1 MKPGTSAVKTALVT
15 GGAKGIGRGVALT
28 LAAAGFDVVI
38 SYRGS
43 KKEAAETVEAL
54 RALGG
59 RAAMLQADVTVPE
72 EAERLVQGA
81 HTQFL
86 EQGGSGPGSSGPSGG
101 GLGVLVNNVGNYV
114 HKPLPE
120 LELAEWH
127 EMFDSNLHSTYY
139 TCRAA
144 LPIMRSAG
152 YGRIVN
158 IGYAGAQHLLA
169 RPGILPYAI
178 AKAGVIALTVAIAKA
193 EAGTG
198 VSANV
203 VSPGVIETSV
213 SKPLREIPAGR
224 LGTVQELSAEVL
236 HFVQAS
242 DYLTGQITEV
252 AGGWNL

>member
-1 MKPGTSAVKTALVT
+1 MNTAATKTALVT
-15 GGAKGIGRGVALT
+15 GAARGIGRGIGLT

-38 SYRGS
+38 QYRS
-43 KKEAAETVEAL
+43 SEADARETVRMLE
-54 RALGG
+54 ALGG
-59 RAAMLQADVTVPE
+59 RAAMLKADVTVPD
-72 EAERLVQGA
+72 EAAGLVQAA
-81 HTQFL
+81 HERFL
-86 EQGGSGPGSSGPSGG
+86 AAGGG

-114 HKPLPE
+114 HKPLAK
-120 LELAEWH
+120 LQLAEWH
-127 EMFDSNLHSTYY
+127 EMFDSNLHATYY

-144 LPIMRSAG
+144 LPIMRAAG

-178 AKAGVIALTVAIAKA
+178 AKAGVIALTVAIAKS
-193 EAGTG
+193 EAGSG

-213 SKPLREIPAGR
+213 SQPVREIPAGR
-224 LGTVQELSAEVL
+224 LGTVQELCAEVL

-242 DYLTGQITEV
+242 DYVTGQISEV

>member
-1 MKPGTSAVKTALVT
+1 MTPGTSAVKTALVT
-15 GGAKGIGRGVALT
+15 GGAKGIGRGIALT

-43 KKEAAETVEAL
+43 RQEAAETVEAL

-59 RAAMLQADVTVPE
+59 RAAILQADVTVPE
-72 EAERLVQGA
+72 EAEKLVHGA

-86 EQGGSGPGSSGPSGG
+86 EQGGG

-127 EMFDSNLHSTYY
+127 EMFDSNLHATYY

-144 LPIMRSAG
+144 LPIMRAAR

>member
-1 MKPGTSAVKTALVT
+1 VNPAASARTPPRTALVT
-15 GGAKGIGRGVALT
+15 GGAKGIGRGIALT

-38 SYRGS
+38 SYRAS
-43 KKEAAETVEAL
+43 REEAAETVEAL
-54 RALGG
+54 RTLGG

-72 EAERLVQGA
+72 EAKKLVQAA
-81 HTQFL
+81 HAQFQA
-86 EQGGSGPGSSGPSGG
+86 QGS

-114 HKPLPE
+114 HKPLE
-120 LELAEWH
+120 ELALTEWH
-127 EMFDSNLHSTYY
+127 EMFDSNLHSAYY
-139 TCRAA
+139 TCLAA
-144 LPIMRSAG
+144 LPIMRSAH

-198 VSANV
+198 ISANV

-224 LGTVQELSAEVL
+224 LGTVQELADEVL

-242 DYLTGQITEV
+242 DYVTGQITEV

>member
-1 MKPGTSAVKTALVT
+1 MTPVIHPGAKTALVT
-15 GGAKGIGRGVALT
+15 GAAKGIGRGIALT

-38 SYRGS
+38 TYRGS
-43 KKEAAETVEAL
+43 RQDAAETVRLLEE
-54 RALGG
+54 LGG
-59 RAAMLQADVTVPE
+59 RAAMLQADLSRPD
-72 EAERLVQGA
+72 EAQGA
-81 HTQFL
+81 VQAAHARFL
-86 EQGGSGPGSSGPSGG
+86 EQGGA
-101 GLGVLVNNVGNYV
+101 GLSVLVNNVGNYV
-114 HKPLPE
+114 HTPLPE
-120 LELAEWH
+120 LEIAQWH
-127 EMFDSNLHSTYY
+127 EMFDSNLHSAFY

-144 LPIMRSAG
+144 LPIMRVSG

-198 VSANV
+198 ISANV
-203 VSPGVIETSV
+203 VSPGVIETSI
-213 SKPLREIPAGR
+213 SKPVQLIPAGR

-242 DYLTGQITEV
+242 DYVTGQITEV

>member
-1 MKPGTSAVKTALVT
+1 MT
-15 GGAKGIGRGVALT
+15 GGAKGIGRGIALT

-43 KKEAAETVEAL
+43 KKEAAETVDAL

-59 RAAMLQADVTVPE
+59 RADMLQADVTVPE

-86 EQGGSGPGSSGPSGG
+86 KQDGSVPGGGGPSGG

-114 HKPLPE
+114 HKPLEE

-224 LGTVQELSAEVL
+224 LGTVAELSAEVL

-242 DYLTGQITEV
+242 DYLTGQIAEV

>member
-1 MKPGTSAVKTALVT
+1 MNHAATKTALVT
-15 GGAKGIGRGVALT
+15 GAARGIGRGIALT

-38 SYRGS
+38 QYRS
-43 KKEAAETVEAL
+43 SEADARETVRMLE
-54 RALGG
+54 ALGG
-59 RAAMLQADVTVPE
+59 RAAMLKADVTVPD
-72 EAERLVQGA
+72 EAAGLVQAA
-81 HTQFL
+81 HERFL
-86 EQGGSGPGSSGPSGG
+86 AAGGG

-114 HKPLPE
+114 HKPLAE
-120 LELAEWH
+120 LKLAEWH
-127 EMFDSNLHSTYY
+127 EMFDSNLHATYY

-144 LPIMRSAG
+144 LPIMRAAG

-178 AKAGVIALTVAIAKA
+178 AKAGVIALTVAIAKS
-193 EAGTG
+193 EAGSG

-213 SKPLREIPAGR
+213 SQPVREIPAGR
-224 LGTVQELSAEVL
+224 LGTVQELCAEVL

-242 DYLTGQITEV
+242 DYVTGQISEV

>member
-1 MKPGTSAVKTALVT
+1 MNPAATKTALVT
-15 GGAKGIGRGVALT
+15 GAARGIGRGIGLT

-38 SYRGS
+38 QYRS
-43 KKEAAETVEAL
+43 SEADARETVRMLE
-54 RALGG
+54 ALGG
-59 RAAMLQADVTVPE
+59 RAAMLKADVTVPD
-72 EAERLVQGA
+72 EAAGLVGAAHER
-81 HTQFL
+81 FL
-86 EQGGSGPGSSGPSGG
+86 AAGGG

-114 HKPLPE
+114 HKPLAK
-120 LELAEWH
+120 LQLAEWH
-127 EMFDSNLHSTYY
+127 EMFDSNLHATYY

-144 LPIMRSAG
+144 LPIMRAAG

-178 AKAGVIALTVAIAKA
+178 AKAGVIALTVAIAKS
-193 EAGTG
+193 EAGSG

-213 SKPLREIPAGR
+213 SQPVREIPAGR
-224 LGTVQELSAEVL
+224 LGTVQELCAEVL

-242 DYLTGQITEV
+242 DYVTGQISEV

>member
-1 MKPGTSAVKTALVT
+1 MTPKPSAVRTALVT
-15 GGAKGIGRGVALT
+15 GGAKGIGRGIALT

-43 KKEAAETVEAL
+43 KQEATETVEAL

-59 RAAMLQADVTVPE
+59 RAAMLRADVTVPE

-81 HTQFL
+81 HALFL
-86 EQGGSGPGSSGPSGG
+86 SQGGA

-114 HKPLPE
+114 HKPLAE
-120 LELAEWH
+120 LQLAEWH
-127 EMFDSNLHSTYY
+127 EMFDSNLHATYY

-144 LPIMRSAG
+144 LPIMRAAG

-178 AKAGVIALTVAIAKA
+178 AKAGVIALTAAIAKT

-198 VSANV
+198 ISANV

-242 DYLTGQITEV
+242 DYLTGQIAEV